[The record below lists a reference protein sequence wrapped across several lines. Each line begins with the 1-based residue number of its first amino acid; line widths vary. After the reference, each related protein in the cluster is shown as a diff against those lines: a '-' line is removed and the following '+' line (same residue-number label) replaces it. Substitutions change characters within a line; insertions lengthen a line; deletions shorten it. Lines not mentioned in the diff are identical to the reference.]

1 MNSDHWNKWLTLVAN
16 LCVFVGLILVA
27 FEINQTQTQLRIEA
41 LADGADNFT
50 QAMEALAQDE
60 DLSKLIYRAETDF
73 EELNQFE
80 RWRVSKYLDGFMIM
94 SEQDYLVLKE
104 IDGGSDLSGFEYD
117 WQQNMMKPYFR
128 FYWSANENRVLCIA

>member
-1 MNSDHWNKWLTLVAN
+1 MNSDDWNKWLTLVAN

-60 DLSKLIYRAETDF
+60 DLSKLIYRAEIDF

-80 RWRVSKYLDGFMIM
+80 TVAGL
-94 SEQDYLVLKE
+94 QV
-104 IDGGSDLSGFEYD
+104 
-117 WQQNMMKPYFR
+117 P
-128 FYWSANENRVLCIA
+128 